1 MLSIERLYKCMLN
14 TFVKMNVALRWGG
27 GGGDEVSKTVEY
39 FVMRS

>member
-27 GGGDEVSKTVEY
+27 GGDEVSKTVEY

>member
-27 GGGDEVSKTVEY
+27 GDEVSKTVEY